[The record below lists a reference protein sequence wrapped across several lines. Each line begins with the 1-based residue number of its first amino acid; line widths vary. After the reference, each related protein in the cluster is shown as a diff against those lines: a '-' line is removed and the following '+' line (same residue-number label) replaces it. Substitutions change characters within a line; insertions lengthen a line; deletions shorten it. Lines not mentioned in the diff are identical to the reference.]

1 MFRIFNRYS
10 SPQFYLG
17 EQLVLIETKQLKQDE
32 CLVIKYDQSGNP
44 VTIEKVKTYASL
56 GCTSFGK
63 AESDISPGQKG
74 RVLYNGCSWQ
84 AYCDGNLPI
93 HKGQT
98 VLITARQALHLFVT
112 PLESVSESVL

>member
-1 MFRIFNRYS
+1 MFRIFNRHS

-17 EQLVLIETKQLKQDE
+17 GQLVLIETKQLKQDE
-32 CLVIKYDQSGNP
+32 CLVIKYDQMGNP
-44 VTIEKVKTYASL
+44 VMIEKVKTHASL

-84 AYCDGNLPI
+84 ACCDGNLPI
-93 HKGQT
+93 YKGQT
-98 VLITARQALHLFVT
+98 VLIRARQALHLFVA
-112 PLESVSESVL
+112 PLETISESML